1 MKIRNVLLAALVLC
15 LATFASAL
23 PKRPA
28 NSYVYDENRLM
39 SAQQVE
45 FFDKLASELYRKTG
59 VAIAAALVDDIGRQD
74 ARMFALETAESW
86 GVGGK
91 SNEGILIF
99 VAMKQRRRS
108 VEVGYGAEGY
118 LPDALFAD
126 LFASGR
132 ALLYYTGVTRV
143 ARNILAQI
151 VRNLFLGDRATLG
164 LIRDIAFNA
173 DFAVD
178 ALSRADEAGLA
189 EALRRSWAL
198 NCELDSGTCPPSVA
212 PIAAVLE
219 RHGAAFKL
227 LGAGGGGYLFAVAP
241 SAAAAAEIRL
251 ELGRHPPNPR
261 ARFVTPSLSA
271 GLQITRS

>member
-74 ARMFALETAESW
+74 ARMFALETAET
-86 GVGGK
+86 GHLVFGTLHT
-91 SNEGILIF
+91 NEGILIF

-118 LPDALFAD
+118 LPDALVERLQQKTLIPAFRTERYGEGIVALAYGIAEVVAREKGVTLEISGKDLRHEDPVTLREWIFIILIFAIVIG
-126 LFASGR
+126 LAVRGNKMNYRPSASSGRKRRASGFGGGSFGG
-132 ALLYYTGVTRV
+132 Y
-143 ARNILAQI
+143 
-151 VRNLFLGDRATLG
+151 
-164 LIRDIAFNA
+164 
-173 DFAVD
+173 
-178 ALSRADEAGLA
+178 
-189 EALRRSWAL
+189 
-198 NCELDSGTCPPSVA
+198 SGRGGGFSGGFGGG
-212 PIAAVLE
+212 
-219 RHGAAFKL
+219 HF
-227 LGAGGGGYLFAVAP
+227 GGGG
-241 SAAAAAEIRL
+241 S
-251 ELGRHPPNPR
+251 GG
-261 ARFVTPSLSA
+261 SW
-271 GLQITRS
+271 

>member
-1 MKIRNVLLAALVLC
+1 MKVRHVLLAALVLC

-91 SNEGILIF
+91 SNEGVLIF

-118 LPDALFAD
+118 LPDALVERLQQKTLIPAFRTERYGEGIVALAYGIAEVVAREKGVTLEISGKDLRHEDPVTLREWIFIILIFAIVIG
-126 LFASGR
+126 LAVRGNRMNYRPSASSGRKRRASGFGGGSFGG
-132 ALLYYTGVTRV
+132 Y
-143 ARNILAQI
+143 
-151 VRNLFLGDRATLG
+151 
-164 LIRDIAFNA
+164 
-173 DFAVD
+173 
-178 ALSRADEAGLA
+178 
-189 EALRRSWAL
+189 
-198 NCELDSGTCPPSVA
+198 SGRGGGFSGGFGGG
-212 PIAAVLE
+212 
-219 RHGAAFKL
+219 HF
-227 LGAGGGGYLFAVAP
+227 GGGG
-241 SAAAAAEIRL
+241 S
-251 ELGRHPPNPR
+251 GG
-261 ARFVTPSLSA
+261 SW
-271 GLQITRS
+271 